1 MYVHNAGVFTKRSV
15 CVLVCV
21 CTCGWGGGVGSPCL
35 FQNLATLFLLC
46 ISFIGT
52 FTVVHDV
59 VPCWVSADILQV
71 THAGLNL
78 RPSPPQSG
86 QHTLSPYPCPIFGS
100 SPLLMPWNPYV
111 IFLLVVC
118 MMKSS
123 CSYAPG
129 KRACPLR
136 SNLWW
141 LADLTRALS
150 RKR

>member
-1 MYVHNAGVFTKRSV
+1 MQEFLPKEV
-15 CVLVCV
+15 CVYLFVYVRVCV
-21 CTCGWGGGVGSPCL
+21 WGGGVGSPCL

>member
-1 MYVHNAGVFTKRSV
+1 MYVHNARVFTKRSV

-21 CTCGWGGGVGSPCL
+21 CTCGWGERVGSPRL

-150 RKR
+150 RKQ